1 MELTLFEL
9 AFLGG
14 WYALSYAVLK
24 HIEIHIINTRLKEVN
39 KRLREGR
46 NTGKGVYYEGKTYK

>member
-1 MELTLFEL
+1 MELTMFEL
-9 AFLGG
+9 TFLGG

-24 HIEIHIINTRLKEVN
+24 YIEIHIINTRLKEEN

>member
-14 WYALSYAVLK
+14 WYALSYAMLK
-24 HIEIHIINTRLKEVN
+24 HIEIRIINTRLKEEN

-46 NTGKGVYYEGKTYK
+46 NTRKGVYYEGKTYK

>member
-1 MELTLFEL
+1 MELTMFEL
-9 AFLGG
+9 AFWEDG
-14 WYALSYAVLK
+14 YLSYAVLK
-24 HIEIHIINTRLKEVN
+24 HIEIRIINTRLKKEN

>member
-1 MELTLFEL
+1 MELTMFEL

-24 HIEIHIINTRLKEVN
+24 HIEIRIINTRLKEEN

>member
-14 WYALSYAVLK
+14 WYALSYVVLK
-24 HIEIHIINTRLKEVN
+24 YIEIHIINTRLKEEN
-39 KRLREGR
+39 KCLREAR
-46 NTGKGVYYEGKTYK
+46 NTGEGGYYEGKTYK

>member
-1 MELTLFEL
+1 MELTMFGL
-9 AFLGG
+9 ACLGG

-24 HIEIHIINTRLKEVN
+24 YIEIHIINTRLKEEN

-46 NTGKGVYYEGKTYK
+46 NTRKGVYYEGKTYK

>member
-1 MELTLFEL
+1 MELTMFEL

-24 HIEIHIINTRLKEVN
+24 SIEIRIINTRLKEEN

-46 NTGKGVYYEGKTYK
+46 NTGKGVYYESKTYK